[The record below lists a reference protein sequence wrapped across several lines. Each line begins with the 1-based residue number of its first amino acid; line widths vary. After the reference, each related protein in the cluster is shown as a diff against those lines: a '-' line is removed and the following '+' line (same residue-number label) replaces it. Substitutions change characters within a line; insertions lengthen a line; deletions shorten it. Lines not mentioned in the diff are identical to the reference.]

1 MRKSNKKLLAL
12 SLGATLTSQ
21 NMMIIANAEKSSE
34 VLDSE
39 LNILLN
45 NESKTDL
52 EEINSSEYELS
63 TSSMVD
69 EYQPDPEENQTYSM
83 GGYSSK
89 SNSTDLSLATLSNK
103 AIGSGLVTTDNLNV
117 RSGPS
122 TSNDIIGTLNLDD
135 TVEVIGTSGSWYKID
150 FNGQTGYISATYLSL
165 NPIEKGIDVSKW
177 NGDIDWKKVKA
188 DGIDYVIIRAGYGNS
203 TVDPYFKTYIEGA
216 RDAGLKIGVYWFS
229 YATSVERA
237 KIEAQKCL
245 ETIAPYKNSISY
257 PVFFD
262 YEYDSVSYAAK
273 QGITITKDLA
283 TEMSNAFLDAVES
296 AGYVSGLYTNK
307 DFGNRYFS
315 NDLIYSSNLW
325 VAQYSSTN
333 SFNKPYSM
341 WQYSEKGVV
350 DGIKGNVDMNYT
362 CLETFDLG
370 INNGSNNGSDNDSN
384 NAPVAPPATSA
395 EKGVTTANLNLRA
408 EASATSSV
416 ITTIPKGTNVEIL
429 DKSNNDWYKV
439 SYNGQTGYASS
450 KYITLDN
457 NAPVAPP
464 ATSAEKGVTTANLNM
479 RTSASTSASVIT
491 TIPKGTSVEVVDKS
505 NSDWYKVNY
514 NGQTGYVSSK
524 YITLGNN
531 NSSDNNNTT
540 TTPPATATENG
551 VTTAN
556 LNMRTSA
563 STSASI
569 ITTIAKGSTVE
580 IVDKSNPNWYKVKY
594 NGQTGYVSREY
605 VSVNGS
611 TSTTKKYGTATANL
625 NFRKTASTSGLIMS
639 TIKKGSKVEILSNLN
654 NGWYKVKY
662 NGITGYVSSQYI
674 QV

>member
-34 VLDSE
+34 ALDSE

-45 NESKTDL
+45 NESETDL
-52 EEINSSEYELS
+52 EETNSSEYELS
-63 TSSMVD
+63 TSNMVD

-89 SNSTDLSLATLSNK
+89 SNSTDLNLVTLSNK

-283 TEMSNAFLDAVES
+283 TEMSNVFLDAVES

-370 INNGSNNGSDNDSN
+370 INHGSNNGNDNDSN

-408 EASATSSV
+408 EASTTSSV
-416 ITTIPKGTNVEIL
+416 ITTIPKGTSVEIV

-457 NAPVAPP
+457 N
-464 ATSAEKGVTTANLNM
+464 
-479 RTSASTSASVIT
+479 
-491 TIPKGTSVEVVDKS
+491 
-505 NSDWYKVNY
+505 
-514 NGQTGYVSSK
+514 
-524 YITLGNN
+524 

-540 TTPPATATENG
+540 TTPPATATEKG

-580 IVDKSNPNWYKVKY
+580 IVDKSTPNWYKVKY